1 MLPEPRKF
9 QRISITPIKIPLT
22 AENFW
27 RTSYEMEIGLDMKEM
42 IIQARSNLFMQ
53 KRTHKSNT
61 LMCIEY
67 LGKKSNNLKRM
78 VIFRQWAITINQNPV
93 ITILRKIT
101 GSSDITD

>member
-1 MLPEPRKF
+1 
-9 QRISITPIKIPLT
+9 
-22 AENFW
+22 
-27 RTSYEMEIGLDMKEM
+27 
-42 IIQARSNLFMQ
+42 MQ